1 MTSERGALT
10 PRSRDGL
17 RLVVFDMNET
27 LTDLEP
33 LRETFGRLGFSEQSW
48 HWWFAALLRDGMALA
63 AAGDHAS
70 FGELVAVALEE
81 VSVNARV
88 RPPEDATAQVI
99 ARFRQVPVYPDVA
112 DATQQLRE
120 REIHSCVLTNGSSGL
135 AREILSRAG
144 VIGQFDD
151 VLSVDEIGA
160 WKPRR
165 EPYEYVARR
174 FGVSIQSMAM
184 VAVHPWDLN
193 GASAL
198 GCMTGW
204 VNRTQRIY
212 PPVFRAPTVSAPD
225 IQGVVQALMELV
237 PG

>member
-1 MTSERGALT
+1 
-10 PRSRDGL
+10 
-17 RLVVFDMNET
+17 MNET

-33 LRETFGRLGFSEQSW
+33 LREIFGRVGFSEQWW
-48 HWWFAALLRDGMALA
+48 HWWFAVLLRDGMALA

-70 FGELVAVALEE
+70 FGELVAVALDE

-88 RPPEDATAQVI
+88 RIPEDGAAQVI
-99 ARFRQVPVYPDVA
+99 ASFRQVPVYPDVA
-112 DATQQLRE
+112 DATRLLRN
-120 REIHSCVLTNGSSGL
+120 RGIHSCVLTNGSSGL
-135 AREILSRAG
+135 AREVLSQSDVLG
-144 VIGQFDD
+144 HFDD

-160 WKPRR
+160 WKPRS

-174 FGVSIQSMAM
+174 FEVSIESMAM

-204 VNRTQRIY
+204 VNRTQRTY
-212 PPVFRAPTVSAPD
+212 PPVFRAPTVSAPG
-225 IQGVVQALMELV
+225 IQGVVRALMALV
-237 PG
+237 SG